1 MVQDHATM
9 VPETEGSLAPVLES
23 CEIRSGEP
31 LPSCIHFDLVQT
43 FFFFFSIFFVV
54 VLCVCIVP
62 FSALACYT
70 NCPVFFCFSFVS
82 APSIDVCKKVLKKE
96 SHDID
101 GCSLCCRKH
110 RVAAN
115 ALELRVNENFSS
127 HPGRKSGFYIYSV
140 VFFVKQHE
148 G

>member
-1 MVQDHATM
+1 M
-9 VPETEGSLAPVLES
+9 
-23 CEIRSGEP
+23 
-31 LPSCIHFDLVQT
+31 
-43 FFFFFSIFFVV
+43 
-54 VLCVCIVP
+54 
-62 FSALACYT
+62 
-70 NCPVFFCFSFVS
+70 
-82 APSIDVCKKVLKKE
+82 CKKVLKKE

>member
-9 VPETEGSLAPVLES
+9 VPETEGSLAPVLSLARLEVVS
-23 CEIRSGEP
+23 LYPAAYTLTWCK
-31 LPSCIHFDLVQT
+31 L
-43 FFFFFSIFFVV
+43 FFFFSIFFVV